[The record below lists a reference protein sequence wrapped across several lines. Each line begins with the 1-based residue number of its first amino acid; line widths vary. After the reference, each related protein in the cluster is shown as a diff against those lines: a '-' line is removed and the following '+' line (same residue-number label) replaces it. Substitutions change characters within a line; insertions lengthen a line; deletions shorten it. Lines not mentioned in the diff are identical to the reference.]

1 MNSSRASLVLTSA
14 FLILSAALYWRLH
27 SEGVRNARILTELQS
42 QVETQSQAISSL
54 QAKVED
60 FENNSQLAGGSNLS
74 VPATSSQES
83 QLGRVLA
90 ELVEQRSNLLAL
102 IRSSGGLKTIE
113 SREEVARRT
122 EAAIA
127 TLEQR
132 FAEQQKKQ
140 TDAYEK
146 LDRLRVELN
155 VPDDVATVDFETAVY
170 NPRLTRYRPYFEA
183 RRTCDELRRF
193 TQILNLKLASERL
206 DASLPVSTK

>member
-27 SEGVRNARILTELQS
+27 SEGVKNAGILTELQS
-42 QVETQSQAISSL
+42 QVESQSRAISSL

-113 SREEVARRT
+113 SREEVARRA
-122 EAAIA
+122 EAAVA

-170 NPRLTRYRPYFEA
+170 NPRLSQYRTYFEA

-193 TQILNLKLASERL
+193 TQILNMKLASERL